1 MLQGDR
7 VVLRGFE
14 RRDLEGFWELCNDLE
29 VESRASGWRPV
40 PTTMAEVEARFD
52 KRQEDPPTDRV
63 FLTIEVDGEF
73 VGRLDLWGIDE
84 HSRVAQLGI
93 SIRRQD
99 WGKGYGQDA
108 VRTAVA
114 YAFRHLNLRKICLE
128 VLADDERAVGSY
140 RAAGFVEEGR
150 LRRHQWFDGDY
161 RDALVM
167 AALRD
172 EWRPPGFEAPSP

>member
-7 VVLRGFE
+7 VVLRSFE
-14 RRDLEGFWELCNDLE
+14 RRDLEPFWEMGNDLE

-40 PTTMAEVEARFD
+40 PTTLAEVEARFE
-52 KRQEDPPTDRV
+52 KRTQDPPTDLV
-63 FLTIEVDGEF
+63 DFTVEVDGEF
-73 VGRLDLWGIDE
+73 VGRAGLWGIDE

-93 SIRRQD
+93 SIRRRD

-108 VRTAVA
+108 VRTIVA

-128 VLADDERAVGSY
+128 VLADDERAVAAY
-140 RAAGFVEEGR
+140 RAAGFIEEGR
-150 LRRHQWFDGDY
+150 LRAHQWFDGEY

-167 AALRD
+167 AVLRG
-172 EWRPPGFEAPSP
+172 EWKPG